1 MTFIVEQREIDW
13 RVKYSFI
20 FYTIIVVLN
29 LGGFLTS
36 FYAINIFYF
45 IVPVS
50 VLISLLFSRFGPY
63 EYASFEF
70 SFYWYFVC
78 FYLLVSCLSFF
89 VISYNENFDIVY
101 SLRTFFYS
109 IINVFI
115 YYRITIIYRSSNNIN
130 ELIRTFLWLF
140 LIAMVLTAM
149 FPYFNITPLDYKK
162 ASDSLMSLTHSYSIR
177 LTGFYLNPNLTGY
190 ISNIALVFA
199 LTSFLSIKKLNYLSI
214 GLLFLSIYVSLRS
227 FSKTS
232 IIITLLILLL
242 FFAFILFSR
251 SFWFSKQLSNKRRFL
266 FIVVL
271 ILFGV
276 IIKGNLWLKDLD
288 EGQRDRLSQVFSI
301 LVSGEF
307 NKKTT
312 TYRSEIWETGVVK
325 IFESPFIGNGYGSF
339 DYFEEEGQGI
349 HNMFLKMFG
358 EAGIFVGI
366 VYLIF
371 HLVVLRYIVLERE
384 YSYKFMLMGLFL
396 STVIFN
402 LSNHNA
408 FQTYLI
414 SMVYGLILAF
424 SYVQK

>member
-1 MTFIVEQREIDW
+1 
-13 RVKYSFI
+13 
-20 FYTIIVVLN
+20 
-29 LGGFLTS
+29 
-36 FYAINIFYF
+36 
-45 IVPVS
+45 
-50 VLISLLFSRFGPY
+50 
-63 EYASFEF
+63 
-70 SFYWYFVC
+70 
-78 FYLLVSCLSFF
+78 
-89 VISYNENFDIVY
+89 
-101 SLRTFFYS
+101 
-109 IINVFI
+109 
-115 YYRITIIYRSSNNIN
+115 
-130 ELIRTFLWLF
+130 
-140 LIAMVLTAM
+140 MVLTAM